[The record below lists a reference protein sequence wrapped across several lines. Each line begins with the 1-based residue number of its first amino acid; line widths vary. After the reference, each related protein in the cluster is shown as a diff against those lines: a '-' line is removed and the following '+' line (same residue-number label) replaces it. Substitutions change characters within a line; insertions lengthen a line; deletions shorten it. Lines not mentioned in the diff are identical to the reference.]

1 LEQLGLLVIPPA
13 PVPLTAAKF
22 TLDAAGELGGM
33 GMPLRLFQIVRF
45 GTQGYPDKVARR
57 LRAVNVTAW
66 LGALVELFFAVLR
79 FLDPGP
85 KMLRRAMV
93 NAAFALAMASVPL
106 LHRFGQLAA
115 PLALVVIV
123 YTIIFWITYQVGT
136 DGGSYLYYLIAG
148 TLGILVLG
156 TERPLLTV
164 ALSVVA
170 IGLNVTLH
178 LVLPRNTGDLSTPF
192 GPFVIN
198 VVASSAILYAVV
210 HYAFRQTAHAE
221 AAAER
226 EHALSEALLANIL
239 PQRVGARLKQRMDSV
254 IADSYAEA
262 SVLFVDMAGF
272 TTRASDTAPDE
283 LVRFL
288 NDVFTRLDNLV
299 ERHRLEKIKTSGDG
313 YMVVSG
319 VPEPLADHAGA
330 LADLAL
336 DILDAL
342 AGLVDSK
349 GRAVPVRLGI
359 ASGPVVAGV
368 VGTRKFFYDVW
379 GDAVNTASRMESTG
393 VAGKIQ
399 VGPSTFELLA
409 DRFELEERGVIEVR
423 GKKPMRTWFLI
434 GRKPGVP

>member
-1 LEQLGLLVIPPA
+1 
-13 PVPLTAAKF
+13 
-22 TLDAAGELGGM
+22 
-33 GMPLRLFQIVRF
+33 MPLRLFRIVRF

-57 LRAVNVTAW
+57 LRAVNATAW
-66 LGALVELFFAVLR
+66 LGALLEAFFAVLR

-85 KMLRRAMV
+85 NMLRRAMV

-123 YTIIFWITYQVGT
+123 YAIIFWITYQVGT
-136 DGGSYLYYLIAG
+136 DGGSYQYYLIAG
-148 TLGILVLG
+148 TLGILILG
-156 TERPLLTV
+156 TERIVLTV
-164 ALSVVA
+164 ALGVLA
-170 IGLNVTLH
+170 IGLSVTLH
-178 LVLPRNTGDLSTPF
+178 VVLPRNTGDLSPTLF
-192 GPFVIN
+192 GTFITN
-198 VVASSAILYAVV
+198 MVASSVILFAVAF
-210 HYAFRQTAHAE
+210 YAFRQTALAE
-221 AAAER
+221 AAVER
-226 EHALSEALLANIL
+226 EHERSEALLANIL
-239 PQRVGARLKQRMDSV
+239 PQRVATRLKQQMDTV
-254 IADSYAEA
+254 IADNYPEA
-262 SVLFVDMAGF
+262 SILFADMAGF
-272 TTRASDTAPDE
+272 TARASDTAPDE

-288 NDVFTRLDNLV
+288 NGVFTRLDSLV
-299 ERHRLEKIKTSGDG
+299 EYHGLEKIKTTGDG

-319 VPEPLADHAGA
+319 VPEPRADHAGA

-399 VGPSTFELLA
+399 IAPSTFELLT

-423 GKKPMRTWFLI
+423 GKEPMRTWFLI
-434 GRKPGVP
+434 GRKPGVPRGRSSPAWARDV